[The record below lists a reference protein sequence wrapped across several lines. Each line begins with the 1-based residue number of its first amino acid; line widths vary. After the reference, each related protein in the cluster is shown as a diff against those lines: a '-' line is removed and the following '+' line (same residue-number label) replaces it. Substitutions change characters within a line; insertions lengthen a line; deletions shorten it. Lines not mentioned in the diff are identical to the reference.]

1 MTREEAKKIIMIMS
15 TSYPNYKPQDL
26 TMTVDTWHMM
36 LEDYAYN
43 QVALALKAFVISD
56 TKGFAPSV
64 GQLIDKLQK
73 ISQPEE
79 LNEMQ
84 AWTLVSAALRNGYY
98 GAEEEFNKLPPLVQ
112 KAIGAPTQLRNWSQT
127 NTESVENV
135 VQSNFLRTYR
145 SVLQRE
151 LDVSKMPA
159 EIKDLIEANQP
170 KLKTPAPAKIEQK
183 NDEDYNPVEEPPEL
197 KSLIGRLTG
206 SGGNN
211 G

>member
-1 MTREEAKKIIMIMS
+1 MTREEVKKIIMIMS
-15 TSYPNYKPQDL
+15 ASYPNYKPQDL

-98 GAEEEFNKLPPLVQ
+98 GAEEEFYKLPPLVQ
-112 KAIGAPTQLRNWSQT
+112 KAIGAPAQLRNWSQT
-127 NTESVENV
+127 GMESIENV

-145 SVLQRE
+145 AVLQRE
-151 LDVSKMPA
+151 LDVSRMPA

-170 KLKTPAPAKIEQK
+170 KASETAAPKIENK
-183 NDEDYNPVEEPPEL
+183 NIDDYIPAEEPPEL
-197 KSLIGRLTG
+197 KTLIGRLTG
-206 SGGNN
+206 NGGNN